1 MKNTAC
7 FTGKRPQNLPWG
19 YNEDD
24 YRCIA
29 LKQKLK
35 HTVEKAISNGYN
47 HFISGMA
54 LGVDTWAALIII
66 ELKTNYPNIILEA
79 AVPCKNQ
86 AIKWSIKDR
95 DLYKHMLD
103 KCDKITYIADE
114 YALYCMIERNMYM
127 VDNSSLLIAVYDNS
141 GGGSG
146 NTLKYAQR
154 RGIDIDVIW

>member
-19 YNEDD
+19 YNEND
-24 YRCIA
+24 YRCIK

-35 HTVEKAISNGYN
+35 NSVEKAINSGYN

-54 LGVDTWAALIII
+54 LGVDTWAAQIVLYLKNKYPYIIM
-66 ELKTNYPNIILEA
+66 EA
-79 AVPCKNQ
+79 AIPCKNQ
-86 AIKWSIKDR
+86 SDKWSRKDR
-95 DLYKHMLD
+95 DLYKNIIEN
-103 KCDKITYIADE
+103 CDKITYIAEE
-114 YALYCMIERNMYM
+114 YTPYCMIARNMYM